1 MIRWRIAIPVV
12 LAAAVVAGC
21 ITYMATPVQP
31 QRIETDQRM
40 QALTVPKAPETI
52 PPPKEDDITAY
63 QRAADA
69 ILSRAQNAKASAPSH
84 RADPSAKEPPAPASV
99 KQWPSKR
106 HYFHDRKASRA

>member
-40 QALTVPKAPETI
+40 QALIVPKAPETI

-69 ILSRAQNAKASAPSH
+69 ILSRAQNAKASA
-84 RADPSAKEPPAPASV
+84 DEPPLVTGRIPLP
-99 KQWPSKR
+99 K
-106 HYFHDRKASRA
+106 SRPLPRP